1 MGELIWGVPAQR
13 KTKTEKFNTPVATMH
28 DLAKKGSGRKISFN
42 KAAQELLGI
51 IPGESHVSFGFDPD
65 NGDTYIQ
72 CSQTETPNSFAVS
85 KTSASIS
92 NKRTYEYI
100 AKSKDL
106 NTDVENYLHLDTVD
120 GQPYVVVFNI
130 TVDGEAEMP
139 TKELETVRAMD
150 DVEEEEVAE
159 MPQPVEE
166 VEEMEASDDNDPA
179 W

>member
-13 KTKTEKFNTPVATMH
+13 KTKVEKFDTPVATMH

-51 IPGESHVSFGFDPD
+51 TPGESHVSFGFDSV
-65 NGDTYIQ
+65 GDIYIQ
-72 CSQTETPNSFAVS
+72 SSQNETPNSFAVS
-85 KTSASIS
+85 KTAASIS

-100 AKSKDL
+100 AKIKDL
-106 NTDVENYLHLDTVD
+106 NTDVENYLHLDTVE
-120 GQPYVVVFNI
+120 GQPYVVVSNI
-130 TVDGEAEMP
+130 TVDGEADMP
-139 TKELETVRAMD
+139 TKELEAIQAMD
-150 DVEEEEVAE
+150 EEEVAE

-166 VEEMEASDDNDPA
+166 VEEMEASDDNEPA